1 MKQRHRLTEEA
12 MLKGTTNAIAS
23 LRKKGKGPTWLI
35 PVLEKRRDAL
45 LEKLG
50 RGEKSNGSSVAGRFR
65 RLTRLGREPRG
76 ASRTVVVALLALSL
90 AIGAASALL
99 VSPRRQVA
107 AQTFAIQQG
116 FFNAVFS
123 ANGTLLKTIT
133 PSANGSVRLYSVGA
147 YCGTPGTGGQLVVQ
161 VMPLTATGL
170 WNTGPFD
177 IGANLSSYYFVT
189 PLQGPPGVPVVIQ
202 VANCNSGG
210 ATNITLEYQY
220 SVD

>member
-1 MKQRHRLTEEA
+1 MGRHKLSDEA
-12 MLKGTTNAIAS
+12 MLRGTVNAIAA
-23 LRKKGKGPTWLI
+23 LKKKRKGPVWLV
-35 PVLEKRRDAL
+35 PTLEKRRDAL

-50 RGEKSNGSSVAGRFR
+50 RGKQSSGSPVGERFR
-65 RLTRLGREPRG
+65 RLTRLGRGARG
-76 ASRTVVVALLALSL
+76 ASRLVVVALLALTLL
-90 AIGAASALL
+90 AAFTFWPSRP
-99 VSPRRQVA
+99 PREVA